1 MKTSIKTL
9 LVSLLLVVGSV
20 TQGWAQFRTTCP
32 VSDPT
37 YAAPPLELPAM
48 TTSQQTLPYAGNH
61 LLDAGKALT
70 YTGAGI
76 LLNSAIVGVIEGYF
90 NFFSIFLGSTA
101 EDLVEDI
108 VYRSYR
114 IDAGI
119 IAGGVMLL
127 SGVPIWIAAKSLQG
141 SYEEYRYSDDSR
153 GFEVRTDVTIARAPL
168 VGVDIVGGYN
178 FNPYLFL
185 GAGIGQRFV
194 KGYTFPVYAD
204 ARFSFSNK
212 RVAPFVDLNFGGA
225 YYKNPEGERRE
236 MYFAANFGV
245 RIRHKAQGNH
255 KGDWWISAGF
265 ETQEQAWCNSGLR
278 VGYSINLF

>member
-1 MKTSIKTL
+1 MKTSIKIL

-20 TQGWAQFRTTCP
+20 TQGWAQFRTTYP

-37 YAAPPLELPAM
+37 YAASSMIFPTM
-48 TTSQQTLPYAGNH
+48 TPSQQTLPYAGNH
-61 LLDAGKALT
+61 LMDAGKALT

-76 LLNSAIVGVIEGYF
+76 LLNTTFVGVIEGSF
-90 NFFSIFLGSTA
+90 DFLSIFGGIA
-101 EDLVEDI
+101 DKEDMAH
-108 VYRSYR
+108 RSNR
-114 IDAGI
+114 IDAGM

-127 SGVPIWIAAKSLQG
+127 SGVPMWIAAKSLQG

-194 KGYTFPVYAD
+194 KGYSFPVYVD

-212 RVAPFVDLNFGGA
+212 RVVPFVDLNFGGA
-225 YYKNPEGERRE
+225 YYKNQVGEKRDL
-236 MYFAANFGV
+236 YFAANFGV
-245 RIRHKAQGNH
+245 RIRHKAQGSH